1 MVAELARLKLLL
13 TWNGLKKDWQRRIGL
28 PAVVIAMG
36 WIAWK
41 LASGYIGQHGLLTQ
55 QQAGEFS
62 MWAALGFFVGWV
74 ALPVV
79 IFPLDETLDPA
90 QLSVFPVPRPRLL
103 LGLAIA
109 SLIGPSV
116 VVPAVLIG
124 SNVWVQSGWA
134 QVVALVAGLVF
145 IAQMAVASHLFTG
158 LVSALLRSRRG
169 RDLAVMVVVGI
180 GLFTFG
186 GYQLVT
192 GEVERMG
199 VGGALAVHQISQW
212 APLLPPVAAQRA
224 VVEAQAGNWLASLSM
239 LAVAGAW
246 LLIMSKAWGALLSW
260 MLVTP
265 DHTPRPDRARHRRGL
280 AERGLWG
287 PRWVLARKELR
298 FYVRDP
304 RQRLVWTGTVIFV
317 GLAVAVLVVGTE
329 SMAQF
334 RNSTWL
340 PLLAPAMVLFVGLPI
355 ALNQFGWE
363 RNAAS
368 YLFVLPIKPR
378 HLLHGKNMAIV
389 LGLATETLFLAILLA
404 IFSGSWKVL
413 QSGAGPGGSRH
424 RQSAGRGKSGVGYQ
438 SPSLA
443 EGRYRCLRPGV
454 RAGLPRPGCPD
465 GVVHAHRTVDGSAL
479 GLGGTDCELRAGG
492 LPSGYDLVRH
502 RLGSRL
508 VYHVAVSGWLDP
520 PPAIPRNSE
529 LGPNPLGGLRPP
541 WYVICGRG
549 SSIDS
554 FLELTHSHSPP
565 NQNHAEP

>member
-28 PAVVIAMG
+28 PAVVLAMG
-36 WIAWK
+36 GIAWK
-41 LASGYIGQHGLLTQ
+41 LSTAFVGQHGTLTPH
-55 QQAGEFS
+55 QAGEFS

-90 QLSVFPVPRPRLL
+90 QLAVFPVPRSRLL
-103 LGLAIA
+103 LGLAVA

-116 VVPAVLIG
+116 VVPTILIG
-124 SNVWVQSGWA
+124 SNIWVRSGWA

-145 IAQMAVASHLFTG
+145 LAQMAVASHLFTG
-158 LVSALLRSRRG
+158 VISAMLRSRRG
-169 RDLAVMVVVGI
+169 RDLAVLVVVTI
-180 GLFTFG
+180 GLVTFG
-186 GYQLVT
+186 GYQIVT
-192 GEVERMG
+192 AEVERIG
-199 VGGALAVHQISQW
+199 VAGALAAHPIAQW
-212 APLLPPVAAQRA
+212 AALLPPVAAQRA

-239 LAVAGAW
+239 LGVAGGW
-246 LLIMSKAWGALLSW
+246 VLIMGRAWGKLLTW

-265 DHTPRPDRARHRRGL
+265 DHSPRPDRARHRRGL
-280 AERGLWG
+280 AERGPWG

-298 FYVRDP
+298 FYIRDP

-389 LGLATETLFLAILLA
+389 LGLAIETLFLALLLA
-404 IFSGSWKVL
+404 VFSNSWGVLLLVPALAVAAIGSQL
-413 QSGAGPGGSRH
+413 A
-424 RQSAGRGKSGVGYQ
+424 VGNLVSVI
-438 SPSLA
+438 SP
-443 EGRYRCLRPGV
+443 LR
-454 RAGLPRPGCPD
+454 LPRE
-465 GVVHAHRTVDGSAL
+465 
-479 GLGGTDCELRAGG
+479 GTDVFAQASEQGCLALVAQMVSFMLIG
-492 LPSGYDLVRH
+492 LLMVPPSVAVVLAVSFGQVLSPLVATLIATIWGTALY
-502 RLGSRL
+502 LGSL
-508 VYHVAVSGWLDP
+508 YLAGWV
-520 PPAIPRNSE
+520 
-529 LGPNPLGGLRPP
+529 LGRRAPEIVN
-541 WYVICGRG
+541 WVQ
-549 SSIDS
+549 
-554 FLELTHSHSPP
+554 TH
-565 NQNHAEP
+565 

>member
-28 PAVVIAMG
+28 PAVVLAIG

-41 LASGYIGQHGLLTQ
+41 LATGFIGQHGLLTP

-62 MWAALGFFVGWV
+62 MWVALGFFVGWV

-90 QLSVFPVPRPRLL
+90 QLAVFPVPRSRLL

-116 VVPAVLIG
+116 VVPAILVG

-134 QVVALVAGLVF
+134 RVIALVAGVVF
-145 IAQMAVASHLFTG
+145 MAQMAVASHLFTG

-199 VGGALAVHQISQW
+199 VAGALSAHQITQW

-224 VVEAQAGNWLASLSM
+224 VVEAQAGNWPASLAM
-239 LAVAGAW
+239 LAAAVAW
-246 LLIMSKAWGALLSW
+246 LLVMSKAWGALLSW

-265 DHTPRPDRARHRRGL
+265 DHSPRPDRARHRRGL
-280 AERGLWG
+280 AERGPWG
-287 PRWVLARKELR
+287 PRWVMARKELR

-389 LGLATETLFLAILLA
+389 LGLAIETLFLAVLLA
-404 IFSGSWKVL
+404 VFSNSWNVL
-413 QSGAGPGGSRH
+413 NLVPGLAVAAIGC
-424 RQSAGRGKSGVGYQ
+424 QLAVGNLVSVI
-438 SPSLA
+438 SP
-443 EGRYRCLRPGV
+443 LR
-454 RAGLPRPGCPD
+454 LPRE
-465 GVVHAHRTVDGSAL
+465 
-479 GLGGTDCELRAGG
+479 GTDVFAQASEQGCLALVAQMVSFMLIG
-492 LPSGYDLVRH
+492 LLMVPPSVAVVLTVGFGQVVSPLVTTVFATVWGAVLY
-502 RLGSRL
+502 LGSL
-508 VYHVAVSGWLDP
+508 YLSGWILSRRAP
-520 PPAIPRNSE
+520 EIVN
-529 LGPNPLGGLRPP
+529 
-541 WYVICGRG
+541 WVQ
-549 SSIDS
+549 
-554 FLELTHSHSPP
+554 TH
-565 NQNHAEP
+565 

>member
-62 MWAALGFFVGWV
+62 MWAALGFFIGWV

-134 QVVALVAGLVF
+134 QLVAVMAGVIF

-199 VGGALAVHQISQW
+199 VGGALAVHQIAQW

-224 VVEAQAGNWLASLSM
+224 VVEAQAGNWPASLSM

-404 IFSGSWKVL
+404 IFSGSWNVL
-413 QSGAGPGGSRH
+413 KLVPALAVAAIGS
-424 RQSAGRGKSGVGYQ
+424 QLAVGNLVSVI
-438 SPSLA
+438 SP
-443 EGRYRCLRPGV
+443 LR
-454 RAGLPRPGCPD
+454 LPRE
-465 GVVHAHRTVDGSAL
+465 
-479 GLGGTDCELRAGG
+479 GTDVFAQASEQGCLALVAQMVSFMLIGLLMVPPSVSVVLTVSFGQVISPLATTLFATAWGAFLYISSLYLAAWILRRRS
-492 LPSGYDLVRH
+492 PEIVNW
-502 RLGSRL
+502 
-508 VYHVAVSGWLDP
+508 VQ
-520 PPAIPRNSE
+520 
-529 LGPNPLGGLRPP
+529 
-541 WYVICGRG
+541 
-549 SSIDS
+549 
-554 FLELTHSHSPP
+554 TH
-565 NQNHAEP
+565 